1 MAERNSVLSL
11 ELHTLKLL
19 ILGDQAVGKTSLLL
33 RYTKDTFFDKVTSTL
48 GVDFKQK
55 EIQRGHMSFIVQ
67 IWDSAGQERFRSVT
81 KTYYKRASGIVIAYD
96 SNNFQSF
103 TNVKVWVQQI
113 LSEVGAG
120 VPIVLAAT
128 KYDNCEHQV
137 KEQQEKELEK
147 ELGLKIFHTSSKTG
161 EGIYEMFDFIV
172 DKCILAKGF
181 SCRTGSVVTY
191 AVQKKKCCRAG

>member
-120 VPIVLAAT
+120 VPIVLAET
-128 KYDNCEHQV
+128 KYDNCERERERER
-137 KEQQEKELEK
+137 KRTTKRK
-147 ELGLKIFHTSSKTG
+147 RKRMRNKTRKRTG
-161 EGIYEMFDFIV
+161 ERIRIENLSYKF
-172 DKCILAKGF
+172 
-181 SCRTGSVVTY
+181 
-191 AVQKKKCCRAG
+191 QNW